1 MKKFQIAYIR
11 VSSDQQ
17 DGARQKVNILSR
29 CPDALVVEETCTG
42 RTMDRPMWNK
52 IIQSAEGGHI
62 SDIWFDEPSR
72 MGRTAKE
79 CFNTYKHLYYDL
91 KINLHFIKSSH
102 ISTDVYQKALEGSI
116 SAIKIKSGDN
126 CADRMIN
133 AIMKAIED
141 YQLDLIEKQIYM
153 AFKHAE
159 DESNNLSMRVK
170 SGIAEAKKRGVKF
183 GREKGA
189 H

>member
-79 CFNTYKHLYYDL
+79 CFNT
-91 KINLHFIKSSH
+91 
-102 ISTDVYQKALEGSI
+102 
-116 SAIKIKSGDN
+116 
-126 CADRMIN
+126 
-133 AIMKAIED
+133 
-141 YQLDLIEKQIYM
+141 
-153 AFKHAE
+153 
-159 DESNNLSMRVK
+159 
-170 SGIAEAKKRGVKF
+170 
-183 GREKGA
+183 
-189 H
+189 